1 MSSNSV
7 PLKNR
12 LSYVLPV
19 AVPLLAFVIA
29 VSLGN
34 LLIIDYIHVLIGAVW
49 IGTDLFLGLLFA
61 SVTKTIDDL
70 SKAHIAERMM
80 PMTLFFI
87 PTASIITPLLGYI
100 LSVKEGIFSFT
111 SELFIIIIALTF
123 LIVVISFAFIVPYS
137 YDILKATRWE
147 SKNFGMISKRINRI
161 SLFALVQLAFQIAL
175 VSLMAYIVVFL

>member
-1 MSSNSV
+1 MNSNSGF
-7 PLKNR
+7 LKGHP
-12 LSYVLPV
+12 SYILPV
-19 AVPLLAFVIA
+19 AVPLLAFIIA
-29 VSLGN
+29 VISRDI
-34 LLIIDYIHVLIGAVW
+34 LIIDYVHVLIGAVW
-49 IGTDLFLGLLFA
+49 IGTDVFLGLLFA

-70 SKAHIAERMM
+70 SKVHIAERMM

-111 SELFIIIIALTF
+111 SELFLSIIALT
-123 LIVVISFAFIVPYS
+123 LVIVVISFAFIVPYS

-147 SKNFGMISKRINRI
+147 SKNFGIISKRVNQI
-161 SLFALVQLAFQIAL
+161 SFFALVQLSFQIAL

>member
-1 MSSNSV
+1 MNSSSV
-7 PLKNR
+7 PLKSR
-12 LSYVLPV
+12 LSYLLPV
-19 AVPLLAFVIA
+19 AVPLLAFIIA

-34 LLIIDYIHVLIGAVW
+34 ILIIDYIHVLIGAIW
-49 IGTDLFLGLLFA
+49 IGTDVFLGLLFA
-61 SVTKTIDDL
+61 SVTKTIDGS

-111 SELFIIIIALTF
+111 SELFILIIAITF

-137 YDILKATRWE
+137 YDILRATRWE
-147 SKNFGMISKRINRI
+147 SKNFGIISKRINQI